1 MAKPIRNCDL
11 IMKGGITSGVVFP
24 LAIVE
29 LSNEF
34 NFKNIGGTSA
44 GAIAAALT
52 AAAEYRRVTQGG
64 TEGFDALA
72 TLPTFLGDSTD
83 GEPNLLNL
91 FPPKK
96 ETRRLFGVATA
107 FLGDDSYAAK
117 IVRAFGAMLIVSPIV
132 TIACF
137 LPFFGALYVALNHL
151 QTWIGLAGVLLSFVV
166 SAVLLAVVTIA
177 VGVISTLPENGFGFS
192 IGRTPAD
199 RKLPGVT
206 DWLTAEIQKTA
217 GIPSSGPLLTFGELK
232 KQGVNLQMMT
242 TALSHG
248 VPYRLPFTNR
258 RFAFNEE
265 EFRRYFPDSVV
276 DFMIAAARAQAAL
289 GSEKENDDLVAASD
303 AAPSAADR
311 YYPVPP
317 PDGLPVVVGARMS
330 LSFPVL
336 FCMVPLYAVDY
347 ASTAQERKKCW
358 FIDGGLSSNFPI
370 SLFDAPLP
378 RWPTFGIDLTGVH
391 PDHPIDDSDPESGI
405 WMVKNNSAGRSEH
418 WLPFG
423 KDGLSIGA
431 YVGAMLD
438 TMRNW
443 HDNAQMSV
451 PGFRDRIVHIKM
463 RDTEGGLN
471 LNMDQ
476 AKVAKLSVRGR
487 EAGKILRRRFGSNG
501 ANEAMNW
508 NNHRWTRFKTAVP
521 LLRKHLIQMS
531 AAYASSEPDTTYP
544 DYPQLIQRT
553 TNDPATGYW
562 WRPAGNRT
570 PFLSANDDLVK
581 AGGTLSQ
588 LPDAS
593 IEAETPKP
601 VPELRTVPQL

>member
-1 MAKPIRNCDL
+1 
-11 IMKGGITSGVVFP
+11 
-24 LAIVE
+24 
-29 LSNEF
+29 
-34 NFKNIGGTSA
+34 
-44 GAIAAALT
+44 
-52 AAAEYRRVTQGG
+52 
-64 TEGFDALA
+64 
-72 TLPTFLGDSTD
+72 
-83 GEPNLLNL
+83 
-91 FPPKK
+91 
-96 ETRRLFGVATA
+96 
-107 FLGDDSYAAK
+107 
-117 IVRAFGAMLIVSPIV
+117 
-132 TIACF
+132 
-137 LPFFGALYVALNHL
+137 
-151 QTWIGLAGVLLSFVV
+151 
-166 SAVLLAVVTIA
+166 
-177 VGVISTLPENGFGFS
+177 
-192 IGRTPAD
+192 
-199 RKLPGVT
+199 
-206 DWLTAEIQKTA
+206 
-217 GIPSSGPLLTFGELK
+217 
-232 KQGVNLQMMT
+232 
-242 TALSHG
+242 
-248 VPYRLPFTNR
+248 
-258 RFAFNEE
+258 
-265 EFRRYFPDSVV
+265 
-276 DFMIAAARAQAAL
+276 
-289 GSEKENDDLVAASD
+289 
-303 AAPSAADR
+303 
-311 YYPVPP
+311 
-317 PDGLPVVVGARMS
+317 
-330 LSFPVL
+330 
-336 FCMVPLYAVDY
+336 MVPLYAVDY

-391 PDHPIDDSDPESGI
+391 PDHPIDDSDPETGI

-501 ANEAMNW
+501 ANEPMNW

-521 LLRKHLIQMS
+521 LLRKHLVQMN
-531 AAYASSEPDTTYP
+531 AAYASSEPDATYP
-544 DYPQLIQRT
+544 DYQQLLQRT
-553 TNDPATGYW
+553 ANDPLTGYW
-562 WRPAGNRT
+562 WKPATNRA
-570 PFLSANDDLVK
+570 PFLSATDDLVK

-588 LPDAS
+588 LPDAP